1 MEEVTRDFLDAN
13 QPLIR
18 LAVALLLGSLIGI
31 ERGWVA
37 REQKSGERIAG
48 IRTHALVGL
57 LGGLSALLST
67 TLSAWVF
74 PLVFLAVAGIALV
87 AWRARLAEAEDYSIT
102 GLVGLLLDKG
112 LALIETRLRRWQRQA
127 F

>member
-1 MEEVTRDFLDAN
+1 MLVTVPAGGEPAANSVTLRHAWCRSGIVDTAASEHRPMEEVTRDFLDAN

-48 IRTHALVGL
+48 NRTHALRSEERRVGKEC
-57 LGGLSALLST
+57 
-67 TLSAWVF
+67 
-74 PLVFLAVAGIALV
+74 
-87 AWRARLAEAEDYSIT
+87 RAR
-102 GLVGLLLDKG
+102 
-112 LALIETRLRRWQRQA
+112 WWP
-127 F
+127 